1 MPQNAMPQLRDLAY
15 ARSGDKG
22 DVSNI
27 GLIAQSPEAYE
38 ILREYLTPDRIKGHF
53 GPMVK
58 GDVEVYEMPNI
69 HVLQIV
75 MRRALEGGATR
86 NLRFDQTGKAM
97 GTALLRL
104 PVPVEFEL
112 LPDGRRVPVRAF
124 AVAGWGA

>member
-1 MPQNAMPQLRDLAY
+1 MNLLKDLAY

-27 GLIAQSPEAYE
+27 GVIAHSPEAYE
-38 ILREYLTPDRIKGHF
+38 ILREYLTPERIKAHF
-53 GPMVK
+53 GTMVK

-69 HVLQIV
+69 HVLQVV

-104 PVPVEFEL
+104 PVPVDFEAL
-112 LPDGRRVPVRAF
+112 ADGRLVPILTLASTSPR
-124 AVAGWGA
+124 